1 MALLS
6 DENIFF
12 LSADDKARVPLGLSV
27 SKNQTTI
34 LMPLEY
40 RVKLPDHDFPIVEKC
55 KLISSVYTACEKNK
69 DDSIDYNGPTYIAIW
84 SGKYDKSSAASL
96 IENIQALASLDEFK
110 EAYLKDGVLK
120 PLLFVSVDGGTKE
133 AP

>member
-69 DDSIDYNGPTYIAIW
+69 DDSIDYNGPTYIAI
-84 SGKYDKSSAASL
+84 
-96 IENIQALASLDEFK
+96 
-110 EAYLKDGVLK
+110 
-120 PLLFVSVDGGTKE
+120 
-133 AP
+133 